1 MSWDNVLAWWCH
13 TLHGRPGTLK
23 SILGWQMI
31 LWFLYGL
38 QKIDCSTRRSLW
50 GRVLCQ
56 LSFCELFAHCFW
68 RLGEAVLNSNRFSVC
83 LMDEWLLQ
91 CETIG

>member
-1 MSWDNVLAWWCH
+1 MSWDNVLAWWCR

-50 GRVLCQ
+50 GWCCANY
-56 LSFCELFAHCFW
+56 LSAAQNEQF
-68 RLGEAVLNSNRFSVC
+68 LNC
-83 LMDEWLLQ
+83 LHIAFGD
-91 CETIG
+91 